1 MFQGIFES
9 LTKIHNRVRK
19 KIPVSKT
26 TFAEINDEA
35 VDEGLIVSNGKT
47 GNQLKYGSKVSLLPP
62 PNKKEEEEDV
72 PLPSSPSLLKER
84 REGEE
89 RSEEE
94 LPKVLVS

>member
-1 MFQGIFES
+1 MFKGIFES
-9 LTKIHNRVRK
+9 LTKIHNRVKK

-62 PNKKEEEEDV
+62 PKQREEEGHV
-72 PLPSSPSLLKER
+72 PLLPSSPALKER
-84 REGEE
+84 AEDE
-89 RSEEE
+89 RKREEE